1 MLACRPFRK
10 FWKAAKFFGGVNKT
24 KPHYYRRY
32 NGSIFVLFTTPKHLE
47 DFQNFLN
54 GRYANISFT
63 IYRCFPIRLS
73 WTKLHPELFFL
84 KKKFFKNGY
93 PENGSLNDNMGQ
105 IFKNGR
111 QPLKNLNGS
120 SNFLKAVFHNFCIIF

>member
-73 WTKLHPELFFL
+73 WTKLHSELFFL
-84 KKKFFKNGY
+84 KKN
-93 PENGSLNDNMGQ
+93 SLKMAILRMVLLTIIWDRYSRMEDN
-105 IFKNGR
+105 
-111 QPLKNLNGS
+111 L
-120 SNFLKAVFHNFCIIF
+120 